1 MLTDNDNHICFI
13 GRGHNVPPPNPL
25 DVIGAN
31 YFMPIKNPE
40 FTVLHSEGH
49 NKGEKNA

>member
-1 MLTDNDNHICFI
+1 MC
-13 GRGHNVPPPNPL
+13 PL
-25 DVIGAN
+25 PILLMSLEQITLV
-31 YFMPIKNPE
+31 PIKNPE